1 MNNSE
6 TILVVEDD
14 SSTRIILTTLLEEE
28 GFQVK
33 PFPTAEEAL
42 NQIAG
47 QEPVDIVISDLK
59 LPDGSGLKILWAMKK
74 LKPAAAFILIT
85 GYASVET
92 AIEAV
97 NEGAFAYHV
106 KPLDI
111 DALRSS
117 VRNAIR
123 QKRLLAENRSL
134 LDRVRR
140 YNEEL
145 EKKNTELE
153 QASLAKSQILATV
166 SHELKTPLTS
176 IVCYTDRIL
185 LQQDS
190 VGPLNERQRRYLE
203 IVRENSNRL
212 KGMIDDLLDVSRIEA
227 DHLDLS
233 IGELEIGQ
241 EFEDAIRSLQTQI
254 SQKGIRMALEIS
266 SDLPRVRADKL
277 RFCQVA
283 INLLSNACKYSP
295 PRLHHH
301 HHR

>member
-1 MNNSE
+1 M
-6 TILVVEDD
+6 
-14 SSTRIILTTLLEEE
+14 
-28 GFQVK
+28 
-33 PFPTAEEAL
+33 
-42 NQIAG
+42 
-47 QEPVDIVISDLK
+47 
-59 LPDGSGLKILWAMKK
+59 
-74 LKPAAAFILIT
+74 
-85 GYASVET
+85 
-92 AIEAV
+92 
-97 NEGAFAYHV
+97 
-106 KPLDI
+106 
-111 DALRSS
+111 
-117 VRNAIR
+117 
-123 QKRLLAENRSL
+123 
-134 LDRVRR
+134 
-140 YNEEL
+140 
-145 EKKNTELE
+145 
-153 QASLAKSQILATV
+153 
-166 SHELKTPLTS
+166 
-176 IVCYTDRIL
+176 CYTDRIL

>member
-123 QKRLLAENRSL
+123 QN
-134 LDRVRR
+134 
-140 YNEEL
+140 
-145 EKKNTELE
+145 
-153 QASLAKSQILATV
+153 
-166 SHELKTPLTS
+166 
-176 IVCYTDRIL
+176 
-185 LQQDS
+185 DS
-190 VGPLNERQRRYLE
+190 
-203 IVRENSNRL
+203 
-212 KGMIDDLLDVSRIEA
+212 
-227 DHLDLS
+227 
-233 IGELEIGQ
+233 
-241 EFEDAIRSLQTQI
+241 
-254 SQKGIRMALEIS
+254 SQKTGAFWTGCGDITRSWRRRTRSWSRLPWPRARSWQRYPTS
-266 SDLPRVRADKL
+266 SR
-277 RFCQVA
+277 
-283 INLLSNACKYSP
+283 
-295 PRLHHH
+295 RL
-301 HHR
+301 